1 MAGAGVQVGLGV
13 VPGALVLILDKKTNG
28 GTESYALLDAGLEL
42 NKIFLVAL
50 SKMMMWADVNVM
62 MQGKSLREWS
72 DCSDQGACGSTEPG
86 RPEVG
91 GAIPIERYRTCRYQ
105 RLMI

>member
-50 SKMMMWADVNVM
+50 STMIMWADVSAM
-62 MQGKSLREWS
+62 MQRKSLREWS

-91 GAIPIERYRTCRYQ
+91 GAIPIERYRT
-105 RLMI
+105 